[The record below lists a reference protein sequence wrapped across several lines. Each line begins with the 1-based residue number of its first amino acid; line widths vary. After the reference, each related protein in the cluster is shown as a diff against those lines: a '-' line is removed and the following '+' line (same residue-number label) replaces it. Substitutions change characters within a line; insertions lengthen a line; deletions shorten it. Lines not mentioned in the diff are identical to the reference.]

1 LITAAKQVS
10 IQVPAPEAALE
21 GALRNWEA
29 ILGPENVVRDATA
42 LQAASTATFSTGRT
56 IPAIVRPGNCR
67 EVERVLRIANQWRV
81 PVYPVSGG
89 RNWGYG
95 SRVPSADQCVLID
108 LSRMNRIVDFDE
120 KLAYITVEPGV
131 TQQQAF
137 DFLRQRGSRLWID
150 STGAGPDTSLIGNT
164 VERGFG
170 HTPYGDHFSHVCGLE
185 VVLPTGQTVETGF
198 SRFEGSR
205 AGALHRWGVGPFID
219 GLFTQSNFG
228 IVTRMTLWLMPA
240 PEYFQAY
247 FFRSDSAGSLAPIID
262 ALRPLRLNGTLRS
275 TVHVVN
281 DYKVLSGLQQ
291 YPWAEAGGAVPLPDH
306 VMQSLRKRHQFGVWN
321 ASGGL
326 YGTRAQVAEAR
337 RLLRRALKGRVD
349 KLQFLDERKL
359 RLAERFSGVYR
370 LVTGWDL
377 ARALELVRPVFG
389 LLQGVPSSQPLASTY
404 WRKKSPPPA
413 QMDPDR
419 DGCGLLWCSPVV
431 PADGREAE
439 QLVELAGRTLLEHG
453 FEPAI
458 SLTMV
463 TERSLACVVSIA
475 YDRSAEGEDEK
486 AAACYRVLSDRLAA
500 AGYYSYRL
508 TSQSASAMHS
518 SPGYDALLRAF
529 KGGLDPNHILAPGR
543 YQPAD

>member
-1 LITAAKQVS
+1 MA
-10 IQVPAPEAALE
+10 

-29 ILGPENVVRDATA
+29 VLGAEHVVSEAGA
-42 LQAASTATFSTGRT
+42 LQAAGTATFSTTRS
-56 IPAIVRPGNCR
+56 IPAILRPGSR
-67 EVERVLRIANQWRV
+67 HDVERILRIANQWRV

-95 SRVPSADQCVLID
+95 SRVPSADHCVLVD
-108 LSRMNRIVDFDE
+108 LSRMNRILDFDE
-120 KLAYITVEPGV
+120 NLAYITVEPGV

-137 DFLRQRGSRLWID
+137 DFLRQRGSGLWMD
-150 STGAGPDTSLIGNT
+150 STGAGPDTSLIGNA

-185 VVLPTGQTVETGF
+185 VVLPTGQTLETGF

-205 AGALHRWGVGPFID
+205 SGPLHRWGVGPSID

-247 FFRSDSAGSLAPIID
+247 FFRCDSAEGLGPLID

-275 TVHVVN
+275 TVHVAN

-291 YPWAEAGGAVPLPDH
+291 YPWEEAAGEAPLPER
-306 VMQSLRKRHQFGVWN
+306 VMRSLRQRHQFGAWN

-337 RLLRRALKGRVD
+337 RLLRKALAGRVD

-359 RLAERFSGVYR
+359 RLAERFSKVYR
-370 LVTGWDL
+370 FVTGWDL
-377 ARALELVRPVFG
+377 TRALELVRPVFG
-389 LLQGVPSSQPLASTY
+389 LLQGVPTSQPLASTY

-413 QMDPDR
+413 EMNPDR
-419 DGCGLLWCSPVV
+419 DGCGLLWSSPVV
-431 PADGREAE
+431 PADGAQARA
-439 QLVELAGRTLLEHG
+439 LVELAGRTLLEHS

-463 TERSLACVVSIA
+463 TERSLACVISIA
-475 YDRSAEGEDEK
+475 YDRHVPGEDEK
-486 AAACYRVLSDRLAA
+486 AAACYRVLTGRLAE

-508 TSQSASAMHS
+508 TSQSASSMPAS
-518 SPGYDALLRAF
+518 AGYDALLRAF
-529 KGGLDPNHILAPGR
+529 KGGLDPNRILSPGR
-543 YQPAD
+543 YQSGE

>member
-1 LITAAKQVS
+1 MAI
-10 IQVPAPEAALE
+10 E

-29 ILGPENVVRDATA
+29 LLGPENIVCDAPA
-42 LQAASTATFSTGRT
+42 LRAASTATFSTSHA
-56 IPAIVRPGNCR
+56 IPAILRPGNRR
-67 EVERVLRIANQWRV
+67 EVELVLRIANQWHV
-81 PVYPVSGG
+81 PVYPISGG

-95 SRVPSADQCVLID
+95 SRVPSADRCVLID

-120 KLAYITVEPGV
+120 DLAYITVEPGV
-131 TQQQAF
+131 TQQQAY
-137 DFLRQRGSRLWID
+137 DFLRGRGSRLWLD
-150 STGAGPDTSLIGNT
+150 ATGAGPDTSLIGNT

-205 AGALHRWGVGPFID
+205 SGALHRWGVGPFID
-219 GLFTQSNFG
+219 GLFTQSGFG
-228 IVTRMTLWLMPA
+228 IVTRMTVWLMPA

-247 FFRSDSAGSLAPIID
+247 FFRSDSPDGLAPIID

-291 YPWAEAGGAVPLPDH
+291 YPWEEAGGEVPLPDR
-306 VMQSLRKRHQFGVWN
+306 VMQSLRKRHQFGAWN

-337 RLLRRALKGRVD
+337 RLVRKALAGRVD

-359 RLAERFSGVYR
+359 RLAERFSKAYQ
-370 LVTGWDL
+370 LITGWDL
-377 ARALELVRPVFG
+377 SRALELVRPVFG
-389 LLQGVPSSQPLASTY
+389 LLQGVPTSQPLASTY

-431 PADGREAE
+431 PADGQQADE
-439 QLVELAGRTLLEHG
+439 LVRMAGRILLDHG

-463 TERSLACVVSIA
+463 TERSLACVISIA
-475 YDRSAEGEDEK
+475 YDRHTEGEDEK
-486 AAACYRVLSDRLAA
+486 AAACYRELSQRLAES
-500 AGYYSYRL
+500 GYYSYRL
-508 TSQSASAMHS
+508 TSQSASAMPS

-529 KGGLDPNHILAPGR
+529 KGGLDPHGVLAPGR
-543 YQPAD
+543 YQPSE